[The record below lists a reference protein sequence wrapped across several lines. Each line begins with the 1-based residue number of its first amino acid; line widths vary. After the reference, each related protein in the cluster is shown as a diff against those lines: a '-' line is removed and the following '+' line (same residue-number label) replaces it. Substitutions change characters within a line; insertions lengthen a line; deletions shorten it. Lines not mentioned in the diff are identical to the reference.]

1 MAKLV
6 HGEPAGLHHGRN
18 AMTIRFRKLL
28 VPTVMT
34 LAMLVVLIW
43 LGMWQLERQ
52 AWKDKI
58 LANLA
63 LPVLALQPSAAI
75 GEALELRRVR
85 LTCGATGFE
94 WIDVP
99 DSDGMTTEQRVFI
112 RCPRVGPKSIMIDA
126 GYATQVTEGALAP
139 GRVIEGTIR
148 KWEPEQWA
156 NKVAG
161 VTKVTRTQFGPAQA
175 VSEFYLKTGSPPQ
188 LANISNNHFM
198 YALQWFLFAGVLGV
212 IYGIFVRRTW
222 RETLS
227 R

>member
-1 MAKLV
+1 
-6 HGEPAGLHHGRN
+6 
-18 AMTIRFRKLL
+18 MTDRSRKLL

-63 LPVLALQPSAAI
+63 LPVLALQDSAAI
-75 GEALELRRVR
+75 NDVLELRRVR
-85 LTCGATGFE
+85 LTCGAPGFE
-94 WIDVP
+94 RIDVP
-99 DSDGMTTEQRVFI
+99 ESDGMSTEQRVYV
-112 RCPRVGPKSIMIDA
+112 RCPRAGAKSIMIDT
-126 GYATQVTEGALAP
+126 GYASQVADGALAP
-139 GRVIEGTIR
+139 GQAFDGTIR

-161 VTKVTRTQFGPAQA
+161 VTKVTRAQFGSDQA

-188 LANISNNHFM
+188 LENISNNHFM
-198 YALQWFLFAGVLGV
+198 YAVQWFLFAGVLGV